1 MLFQEILKSP
11 YGSQAVNGVYM
22 YANTQ
27 CKNENQGQRVVKI
40 IDICDSCTHEIFPV
54 AGTTQFKLFWGL
66 KKSCK
71 VVYQSNVT

>member
-27 CKNENQGQRVVKI
+27 CKNENQGQGVVKI

-66 KKSCK
+66 KKK
-71 VVYQSNVT
+71 AVK